1 MMDRLLTSSV
11 AIMFQK
17 TALPGFDQVPSL
29 CLPSPDLKA
38 LCEQRGISLDMAET
52 DKSSPFIT
60 GESKVERDLMTW
72 SPPRSSVVQET
83 WILVFR
89 FVLWL
94 GILKFGDRPFV
105 FHLPSLLHLE

>member
-29 CLPSPDLKA
+29 CLPSLDLKA

-52 DKSSPFIT
+52 DKSLPFIT

-83 WILVFR
+83 WILVFC
-89 FVLWL
+89 FVIGHPEVW
-94 GILKFGDRPFV
+94 R
-105 FHLPSLLHLE
+105 